1 MSYYLTGSSGSLTL
15 GLPLDG
21 TTGQLLAKASD
32 TDFDLRW
39 VDPPAGTGGAGSGT
53 VTSVGLAAP
62 TGFSVSGSPITG
74 SGTLTMT
81 YAAGYSLPLTASQ
94 TNWDTAFSERLRW
107 DGGAAGLV
115 AATGRTSLELKG
127 AAVLDVGTTAGTVAA
142 GNDSRF
148 STNLSYTIATRV
160 LASSTGTSATLP
172 LFSSADA
179 GLVAGSG
186 GGTTNFLRADG
197 TWAAP
202 PGGGGSGTVTSVG
215 LSLPNLFSVSGSP
228 VTASGTL
235 TASLTTQSANLVWAG
250 PTTGA
255 AVAPTFRA
263 LVAGDIPTIASSQVS
278 GLGTAAAAATTDFLP
293 TTFSASAIS
302 YAASVTL
309 DMSALAGGYRTI
321 ALTGDLTLA
330 TSNRASG
337 RQVTLRL
344 TCDATQRT
352 LNFPAGWTFIG
363 SKPST
368 IAALSTVVLSITFF
382 GTAETDCVAACSG
395 SPFTQTGTGSLVFSA
410 SPTLTA
416 PALGT
421 PSALVLTNATGLP
434 LATGTTGLLPVAN
447 GGTGTATPG
456 LVAGTNVTV
465 SGTWPNQTINAS
477 GSGGGGSGT
486 VTSVGLSLPGLFS
499 VSGSPVTSSGTLTAS
514 LATQSANL
522 VWAGPTTGVAAAP
535 TFRQLGYSELSGLP
549 TLGTAAAAASTAFA
563 ASGAITGSGLT
574 VTSSRVIG
582 RSAAGTGAPEEFAL
596 LGLAFNGTNL
606 ATLADLV
613 IPLADETSTIT
624 ASTRLTIPYW
634 PRPTVL
640 TDVPIWAV
648 ATQPGGTQPMQ
659 FDIRVGGTTI
669 FTATL
674 PTIATGV
681 TNSTASG
688 SVAGTFSTAFTSAG
702 SSIAAGAV
710 VAFLLTQQSNGSAG
724 AGAGLKVALFTR
736 RAG

>member
-1 MSYYLTGSSGSLTL
+1 MSYYLTGSGGSLTL

-21 TTGQLLAKASD
+21 LTGQLLAKASD

-81 YAAGYSLPLTASQ
+81 FAAGYSLPLTASQ

-107 DGGAAGLV
+107 DGSATGLV
-115 AATGRTSLELKG
+115 AATGRTSLELGG
-127 AAVLDVGTTAGTVAA
+127 AAVLNVGTSAGTVAA

-148 STNLSYTIATRV
+148 SANLSYTASTRA
-160 LASSTGTSATLP
+160 LASSTGTGATLP
-172 LFSSADA
+172 LFSSTDP
-179 GLVAGSG
+179 GLVGGSG

-202 PGGGGSGTVTSVG
+202 PGGGGGGGSGTVTSVG
-215 LSLPNLFSVSGSP
+215 LSLPGVFSVTGSP
-228 VTASGTL
+228 VTTSGTL
-235 TASLTTQSANLVWAG
+235 TASLATQSANLVWAG

-255 AVAPTFRA
+255 AAAPSFRS

-278 GLGTAAAAATTDFLP
+278 GQGTAAAAATTDFLP

-337 RQVTLRL
+337 RQVTLRI

-352 LNFPAGWTFIG
+352 LSFPSGWEFIG

-410 SPTLTA
+410 SPTLTT

-456 LVAGTNVTV
+456 LVAGTNVTI

-477 GSGGGGSGT
+477 GGGGGGSGT

-499 VSGSPVTSSGTLTAS
+499 VSGSPVTTSGTLTAS

-522 VWAGPTTGVAAAP
+522 VWAGPTTGAAAAP
-535 TFRQLGYSELSGLP
+535 TFRALAAADLP
-549 TLGTAAAAASTAFA
+549 ATTVTAGSYTNASLTVDAAGRLTAASNGTAPVTTVAGTAPIVSSGGTAPAISINAATTSAAGSMSSADKTKLDGI
-563 ASGAITGSGLT
+563 ASGAQ
-574 VTSSRVIG
+574 VNV
-582 RSAAGTGAPEEFAL
+582 A
-596 LGLAFNGTNL
+596 TNL
-606 ATLADLV
+606 
-613 IPLADETSTIT
+613 SYT
-624 ASTRLTIPYW
+624 ASTRALASSTGTGATLP
-634 PRPTVL
+634 L
-640 TDVPIWAV
+640 FGSTD
-648 ATQPGGTQPMQ
+648 PGLVSGSG
-659 FDIRVGGTTI
+659 GGTTN
-669 FTATL
+669 FLRADGTWAA
-674 PTIATGV
+674 PPGG
-681 TNSTASG
+681 G
-688 SVAGTFSTAFTSAG
+688 SSTSAG
-702 SSIAAGAV
+702 ANLYLNANFA
-710 VAFLLTQQSNGSAG
+710 
-724 AGAGLKVALFTR
+724 
-736 RAG
+736 